1 MTQTEFIDTLSGC
14 LTGKVSV
21 GTVQDNISY
30 YRQYF
35 AEEIRNGRTEEQICE
50 ALGSPQ
56 IIAKGILEAE
66 KFQTNSDADYSQDI
80 DEERDFRSGAEK
92 ITQRVKEFHLPGWLV
107 AVLHIIVFFVVID
120 LALTVF
126 SALAPIVLP
135 ICIVLFVVHIF
146 KNNF

>member
-1 MTQTEFIDTLSGC
+1 MTQTEFIDTLSAC

-35 AEEIRNGRTEEQICE
+35 AEELGKGKTEQEICDM
-50 ALGSPQ
+50 LGSPQ

-66 KFQTNSDADYSQDI
+66 KFQMNSQTDYSQDV
-80 DEERDFRSGAEK
+80 DEEKDFRKGAEK
-92 ITQRVKEFHLPGWLV
+92 FTQHMREFHLPGWI
-107 AVLHIIVFFVVID
+107 AAIIRIVLFFVVVD
-120 LALTVF
+120 LVLTVF

-135 ICIVLFVVHIF
+135 ICIVLFVLHIF